1 MSCKFSQIVNFITI
15 KNIIYQGDPHVH
27 SLTYFTLEANVHGK
41 PKYNQK
47 VTLVSQKSEQGVI
60 SHNSPM
66 PPSPLQEFIR
76 LTKLTVLPNYLL
88 LKNFYPPS
96 PSTILIFVSIV
107 LVMAL
112 HARLN
117 ILLNTLLLLVSE
129 VKLLSHV
136 RLFATPWTVAHQ
148 APPSMGSSR
157 QERWSGVPFTSIFL

>member
-27 SLTYFTLEANVHGK
+27 SLTYFTLKANVHGK

-66 PPSPLQEFIR
+66 PPSPLQQFIR

-88 LKNFYPPS
+88 LKNFYLPS

-129 VKLLSHV
+129 VAQSCPTLCDPMDCS
-136 RLFATPWTVAHQ
+136 
-148 APPSMGSSR
+148 PPGSSIHGILQAR
-157 QERWSGVPFTSIFL
+157 ILEWGAISFSNFR